1 MNDMDV
7 SCSSLLLIE
16 DSADSEGD
24 LIGFFTLYPAANYI
38 GHKEEDAESCTYE
51 CDIDDMYDLVKED
64 DNDKGS
70 HEFCCVD
77 CSCSCSSSTMW
88 LSDAAL
94 EIECSSSPLLVDDD
108 DEEIRMVNVN
118 VNVNDVD
125 DKLFWEICMEVGYP

>member
-24 LIGFFTLYPAANYI
+24 PVGFFTLYPAANYF
-38 GHKEEDAESCTYE
+38 GHKEDDAESCTYE
-51 CDIDDMYDLVKED
+51 CDIDDMYSLLKED

-70 HEFCCVD
+70 GEFGCF
-77 CSCSCSSSTMW
+77 SSTMW
-88 LSDAAL
+88 LSDATM
-94 EIECSSSPLLVDDD
+94 EIECSSSPLLVDDE
-108 DEEIRMVNVN
+108 EEIGMVNVN
-118 VNVNDVD
+118 LNDVD

>member
-7 SCSSLLLIE
+7 PCSSLLLIE

-51 CDIDDMYDLVKED
+51 CDIDDMYSLVKED

-70 HEFCCVD
+70 DEFCCVD
-77 CSCSCSSSTMW
+77 CSCSSSTMW

-108 DEEIRMVNVN
+108 DEEIRLVN

-125 DKLFWEICMEVGYP
+125 DKLFWEICMEMGYP